1 MKPIQFILVPLLI
14 LLLIIFI
21 PRLRQQRVLKI
32 IFILIITAIMV
43 FTIFLDSSMVLAQY
57 LGIGRGVDLVMY
69 FGMLGLSVCCLL
81 LYLRMQQLQQ
91 QLTELARQMA
101 LRGTT
106 RKPEGTRGEGRRQ
119 TVDGRR

>member
-21 PRLRQQRVLKI
+21 PKLRQQRVLKV
-32 IFILIITAIMV
+32 IFILIIAAIMV
-43 FTIFLDSSMVLAQY
+43 FTIFLDSSMILAQY

-91 QLTELARQMA
+91 QLTELARKMA
-101 LRGTT
+101 LLGTT
-106 RKPEGTRGEGRRQ
+106 HESRHDPEVPRSGG
-119 TVDGRR
+119 

>member
-21 PRLRQQRVLKI
+21 PRLRQQRILKI
-32 IFILIITAIMV
+32 IFILIISAIMV
-43 FTIFLDSSMVLAQY
+43 FTIFLDSSMVIAHY

-91 QLTELARQMA
+91 QVTGLAREMA
-101 LRGTT
+101 LLGTT
-106 RKPEGTRGEGRRQ
+106 RKPARDHKVPRS
-119 TVDGRR
+119 DGG